1 MIKAFLFVKCTL
13 LTDSQATLRP
23 EFFHQAQVR
32 ACE

>member
-13 LTDSQATLRP
+13 LTDSQATLHH
-23 EFFHQAQVR
+23 EFFHPAQAR